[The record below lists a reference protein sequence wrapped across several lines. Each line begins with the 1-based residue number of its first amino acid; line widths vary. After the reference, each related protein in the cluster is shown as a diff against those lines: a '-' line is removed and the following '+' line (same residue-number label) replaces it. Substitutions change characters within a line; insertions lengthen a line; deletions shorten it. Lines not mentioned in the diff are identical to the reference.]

1 MLPFSNQRR
10 YSQDDSGEIDP
21 ESNQLIPTR
30 KRRHRVRVQGRL
42 AVVRSVS
49 TVNLRPAASV
59 PPALP
64 SPVGTS
70 GTTTPATPKFES
82 GVAGSTVAPVR
93 RRRSFDDGS
102 SGTEEEDDVKETA
115 VRDRQF
121 RGYGIGGAGNIS
133 ELKSLF
139 AVFARPADGVL
150 HPQDGRLR
158 FTDRRNLAL
167 RYRSFPYSTPPGH
180 QTNPIKGHGASE
192 ICLGEQGIARARESM
207 RNDLNQTLLRITP
220 NGDRCSCSIAFWMD
234 TARHNLAFWGAA
246 KIISIE
252 N

>member
-121 RGYGIGGAGNIS
+121 RGYGIGGAGNIRRPT
-133 ELKSLF
+133 EVYGPAKSSSSVSKFSIFNSSGSSDEPDKRPWSIRDLF
-139 AVFARPADGVL
+139 
-150 HPQDGRLR
+150 GR
-158 FTDRRNLAL
+158 T
-167 RYRSFPYSTPPGH
+167 
-180 QTNPIKGHGASE
+180 
-192 ICLGEQGIARARESM
+192 
-207 RNDLNQTLLRITP
+207 
-220 NGDRCSCSIAFWMD
+220 GDRKGKGVDAQ
-234 TARHNLAFWGAA
+234 
-246 KIISIE
+246 
-252 N
+252 